1 MTFPLFGQRR
11 KKNILVKLVLK
22 LVFRINY
29 PKAIFFLLN
38 GLAGG
43 ITVIVLNSCSFQ
55 PDSVTLSSGAAHGFY
70 NHLAQQI
77 QNSTQ
82 TTVGLSIEHLD
93 SQGSLQNLERLLAGK
108 VDFAIVQLDVANK
121 AMRERK
127 AQGVAILAHEVVQIV
142 VRKDSGLTTFA
153 DLQGKRVAVGS
164 PGSGIRFTAT
174 KLIKA
179 ENLSIQEDPSSFNEA
194 FQKLR
199 YGKVDAVIYVGSL
212 GSSQNLRQQFVEN
225 SNLKFLPLN
234 TALINHLTVYDP
246 GSYQSATLPIGTY
259 TARPPV
265 PDEPIPTLS
274 TATVLVTRPKVKRR
288 KVALVTWAMLSTARA
303 YSPFYP
309 ELQNGDAADLLR
321 RGLFYIHPVA
331 EEVFEQGDPRMA
343 LMRYWEN
350 NSDLQAGVFILVT
363 TSVVGILLRQW
374 HRQRS
379 KKMVTTTAN
388 RINELKMLLPDHPQ
402 QALNGIE
409 DLNQEHRLMFIEGAV
424 TADVYEQLRQK
435 THTFADQC
443 RTLLE
448 HQRKKFVMDTLLLLD
463 EWQATLQT
471 NPTEALHKLSDI
483 KQQYR
488 DMLLSDQVDLEA
500 YTELMQLTLM
510 SLMTLTPKSFQN
522 GAHSTHD
529 PQRIE

>member
-1 MTFPLFGQRR
+1 MTFRLFGQRIP
-11 KKNILVKLVLK
+11 KKILVKLFLK
-22 LVFRINY
+22 LVVPINN

-43 ITVIVLNSCSFQ
+43 MTVIVLNSCSSQ
-55 PDSVTLSSGAAHGFY
+55 PDSVTLSSGTVDGFY
-70 NHLAQQI
+70 NRLGEQI
-77 QNSTQ
+77 QTSTQ
-82 TTVGLSIEHLD
+82 TTVGLSVKQIN

-108 VDFAIVQLDVANK
+108 VDFAIVQLDVANQ

-127 AQGVAILAHEVVQIV
+127 AQAVAILAHEYVQVI
-142 VRKDSGLTTFA
+142 VRKNSGLKTFA

-174 KLIKA
+174 KLIQA
-179 ENLSIQEDPSSFNEA
+179 ENIRIQEDNSIFNEA
-194 FQKLR
+194 FKKLIS
-199 YGKVDAVIYVGSL
+199 GQVDAVIYVGSV

-225 SNLKFLPLN
+225 PNLRFLPIN
-234 TALINHLTVYDP
+234 TALINHLTVYAP

-259 TARPPV
+259 IARPLV
-265 PDEPIPTLS
+265 PDKPIPTLS
-274 TATVLVTRPKVKRR
+274 TATVLLTRPDVKRR
-288 KVALVTWAMLSTARA
+288 KVALVTWAVLSTART

-309 ELQNGDAADLLR
+309 ELQNGDATDLLR

-350 NSDLQAGVFILVT
+350 NSDLQAGIFILVT
-363 TSVVGILLRQW
+363 TSMIGLLLRQW

-388 RINELKMLLPDHPQ
+388 RINELKLLLPDHPQ

-424 TADVYEQLRQK
+424 TADVYEQLRHK

-443 RTLLE
+443 RTLLAQ
-448 HQRKKFVMDTLLLLD
+448 QRKKFVMDTLLLLD

-471 NPTEALHKLSDI
+471 NPKEALNKLTDI

-488 DMLLSDQVDLEA
+488 DMLLSDQVDIEA
-500 YTELMQLTLM
+500 YIELMQLTLM
-510 SLMTLTPKSFQN
+510 SLMTLTPKYFPN
-522 GAHSTHD
+522 GANSNHD
-529 PQRIE
+529 NQRVE